1 VKQDVSY
8 SAERL
13 PVSGAGD
20 DDLQRLAQSEALA
33 LSPAELRS
41 IAQRIGR
48 DPTRAEAHAFSIQ
61 WSEHCSYK
69 SSRPLLKKLP
79 TRSADVLVGVGEDAG
94 VLHAGTIDGVAYGVV
109 VAHESHNHPSQV
121 VPFEGAATGVGGILR
136 DVLCMGAEVVA
147 SADPLR
153 FGPPVPGSHAAY
165 VAAAAVDGIAAY
177 GNAVGVPNLAGDVY
191 FNDSFADNCLV
202 NVVALGTLRA
212 DRIIHSR
219 VPADGDGYDLVL
231 VGKATDASGFG
242 GAAFASLVLDATLA
256 QANKSAVQVPDPFL
270 KSVIMRASYAVF
282 DEIHR
287 LGVKVGYKDLGAG
300 GIMGSTC
307 ELANAGGFGA
317 TVDIDAV
324 PQAVSALPP
333 FVIACAETQE
343 RMLWAVPPSFTPV
356 LLQIYNERFT
366 LPEVSANARAAVI
379 GKVTKE
385 KRYVVRA
392 AGETVMDLP
401 IDVLAGPIVA
411 ERVAAPSD
419 EGDAQQLTTSPGS
432 RARDYTESVEAKDLG
447 ATLLAVLA
455 HPDVCSRRPLIEH
468 YDRFV
473 RGATV
478 IPAGYADAGVFIIK
492 RGARAGI
499 ALSVDGNPRYGAIS
513 ARRAA
518 AHAVVEA
525 ARNVA
530 AVGAQPIGLTD
541 CLNYGNPE
549 DPVAY
554 RQLVDGIDGL
564 AEAANALQLN
574 RPGEPLPFVSGNV
587 SLYNESAAGRAIA
600 PSAIVAC
607 IGRVDDVSAI
617 VTMRLTASGS
627 HLFLFGQRGSN
638 LGGSV
643 LDLVADRHGNGEL
656 PPLDYAEANASI
668 RAVVAGVRAG
678 AISAAHDISDGGLLA
693 CVAEMCLGG
702 DADGT
707 IGARLTDPR
716 EWAPDLPLDA
726 ALFGEAPGFVVE
738 VPPKQL
744 PAFHEICKRN
754 GARTALIGATGGA
767 SIVVEGVTCDVSLT
781 QAASAWASPLREL
794 YA

>member
-1 VKQDVSY
+1 MRAWRRHPRTGKRRVNDGRMNSTATEIRR
-8 SAERL
+8 SAEPL
-13 PVSGAGD
+13 PVAGATD
-20 DDLQRLAQSEALA
+20 DQLQRLARREALA

-48 DPTRAEAHAFSIQ
+48 DPTRAEAHAFAIQ

-69 SSRPLLKKLP
+69 SSRPLLRKLP
-79 TRSADVLVGVGEDAG
+79 TVSADVLVGVGEDAG
-94 VLHAGTIDGVAYGVV
+94 VLRAGTVDGVEYGVV

-153 FGPPVPGSHAAY
+153 FGTPVPGSHAAY
-165 VAAAAVDGIAAY
+165 VAAAAVDGIGAY

-191 FNDSFADNCLV
+191 FDDSFNENCLV
-202 NVVALGTLRA
+202 NVVSLGIVPA

-219 VPADGDGYDLVL
+219 VPSDGAGYDLVL

-242 GAAFASLVLDATLA
+242 GAAFASLVLDASLA
-256 QANKSAVQVPDPFL
+256 QSNKSAVQVPDPFL
-270 KSVIMRASYAVF
+270 KSVIMRASYAAF
-282 DEIHR
+282 DEIR
-287 LGVKVGYKDLGAG
+287 RRGLQVGYKDLGAG
-300 GIMGSTC
+300 GIMGASC
-307 ELANAGGFGA
+307 ELCNAGGFGGA
-317 TVDIDAV
+317 IDIDAV
-324 PQAVSALPP
+324 PQAVPGLPP

-343 RMLWAVPPSFTPV
+343 RMLWAVPASFTPV

-366 LPEVSANARAAVI
+366 LPEVSAHARAAVI
-379 GKVTKE
+379 GKVTQE
-385 KRYVVRA
+385 QRYVVRA

-401 IDVLAGPIVA
+401 IEVLAGPIVA
-411 ERVAAPSD
+411 QRVAAPHQ
-419 EGDAQQLTTSPGS
+419 ECSPGLLS
-432 RARDYTESVEAKDLG
+432 PGKYGKANDVG
-447 ATLLAVLA
+447 ATLLRVLA

-478 IPAGYADAGVFIIK
+478 IPSGYADAGVFIIK

-499 ALSVDGNPRYGAIS
+499 ALSVDGNPRYGALC
-513 ARRAA
+513 ARLAA

-549 DPVAY
+549 DPHAY

-617 VTMRLTASGS
+617 VTMRLSASGNS
-627 HLFLFGQRGSN
+627 LFLLGARGAS

-643 LDLVADRHGNGEL
+643 FDIVASPDGSREL

-668 RAVVAGVRAG
+668 RAVVAGVRAR
-678 AISAAHDISDGGLLA
+678 AISAA
-693 CVAEMCLGG
+693 
-702 DADGT
+702 
-707 IGARLTDPR
+707 
-716 EWAPDLPLDA
+716 
-726 ALFGEAPGFVVE
+726 
-738 VPPKQL
+738 
-744 PAFHEICKRN
+744 
-754 GARTALIGATGGA
+754 
-767 SIVVEGVTCDVSLT
+767 
-781 QAASAWASPLREL
+781 
-794 YA
+794 

>member
-1 VKQDVSY
+1 MSVAVS
-8 SAERL
+8 AQRL
-13 PVSGAGD
+13 AVSGASD
-20 DDLQRLAQSEALA
+20 QELQRLARREALA
-33 LSPAELRS
+33 LSSDELRS

-48 DPTRAEAHAFSIQ
+48 DPTRAEAHAFAIQ

-69 SSRPLLKKLP
+69 SSRPLLRALP
-79 TRSADVLVGVGEDAG
+79 TKSADVLVGVGEDAG
-94 VLHAGTIDGVAYGVV
+94 ILRAGTANGVEYGVV

-153 FGPPVPGSHAAY
+153 FGMPLAGSHAAY
-165 VAAAAVDGIAAY
+165 VAGAAVDGIAAY

-191 FNDSFADNCLV
+191 FHDSFKENCLV
-202 NVVALGTLRA
+202 NVVALGIVPI

-219 VPADGDGYDLVL
+219 VPPDGAGYDLVL

-242 GAAFASLVLDATLA
+242 GAAFASLVLDASLA
-256 QANKSAVQVPDPFL
+256 QSNKSAVQVPDPFL
-270 KSVIMRASYAVF
+270 KSVLMRASYAVF
-282 DEIHR
+282 DEVR
-287 LGVKVGYKDLGAG
+287 ARGVLVGFKDLGAG
-300 GIMGSTC
+300 GIMGSSC

-317 TVDIDAV
+317 EIDIDAV
-324 PQAVSALPP
+324 PVAVSGLPP

-343 RMLWAVPPSFTPV
+343 RMLWAVPPAFTPE
-356 LLQIYNERFT
+356 LLEIYNVRFT
-366 LPEVSANARAAVI
+366 LPHVSANARAAVI
-379 GKVTKE
+379 GKVTSAQ
-385 KRYVVRA
+385 RYVVRA
-392 AGETVMDLP
+392 GRDTVIDVP
-401 IDVLAGPIVA
+401 IDVLAGPIVVP
-411 ERVAAPSD
+411 RVAMPPSVAA
-419 EGDAQQLTTSPGS
+419 GSIRPASPS
-432 RARDYTESVEAKDLG
+432 AFSERTATEL
-447 ATLLAVLA
+447 LLAALS

-513 ARRAA
+513 PRLAA

-549 DPVAY
+549 DPIAYWQLSEGVA
-554 RQLVDGIDGL
+554 GL
-564 AEAANALQLN
+564 AEAANALRLN
-574 RPGEPLPFVSGNV
+574 APGEPLPFVSGNV
-587 SLYNESAAGRAIA
+587 SLYNESAARAIS

-607 IGRVDDVSAI
+607 VGRVDDVGKV
-617 VTMRLTASGS
+617 VTMQLTAEGDP
-627 HLFLFGQRGSN
+627 LFLFGPRTPHTA
-638 LGGSV
+638 GSV
-643 LDLVADRHGNGEL
+643 LLAMTTDETRHVAPGDL

-668 RAVVAGVRAG
+668 RAVIAAIGAGVVK
-678 AISAAHDISDGGLLA
+678 AAHDISDGGLA
-693 CVAEMCLGG
+693 VCATEMCLGG
-702 DADGT
+702 DGRGT
-707 IGARLTDPR
+707 IGVTLLEPL
-716 EWAPDLPLDA
+716 EWAPSVSSDV
-726 ALFGEAPGFVVE
+726 ALFGETPGFVAE
-738 VPPKQL
+738 VSRDAVA
-744 PAFHEICKRN
+744 AFEEICKTT
-754 GARTALIGATGGA
+754 GARPMRIGTTGG
-767 SIVVEGVTCDVSLT
+767 SRIMVEGSIDIGLGEAADAWLT
-781 QAASAWASPLREL
+781 PLVEL